1 MLRYQCLRLYSLISE
16 YFLNV
21 EISVFEIIFYDIR
34 VLFEC

>member
-16 YFLNV
+16 YSLNV